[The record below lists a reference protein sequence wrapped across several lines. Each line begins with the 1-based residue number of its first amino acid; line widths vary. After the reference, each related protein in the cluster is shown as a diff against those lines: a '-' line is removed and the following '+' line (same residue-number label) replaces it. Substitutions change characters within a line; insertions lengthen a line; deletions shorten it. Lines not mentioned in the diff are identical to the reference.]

1 MNNAR
6 GATEWRDTFGGG
18 FTPSGSRLIQAPLE
32 LLEPWSDAAGNT
44 QPFRSYS
51 AAELEDLAD
60 NIRQHG
66 IITPLRLRPIG
77 GRFQILSGHNRC
89 KAAKLAGLRTV
100 PAIVEDVDDDEAA
113 QILVDSNLKQRQKL
127 LPSEKA
133 FAYKLRLEAM
143 KRSAGRPRKVAAAD
157 TDAENCG
164 QLGHNFSMAK
174 SRDLLAESSDD
185 SARQIQRSIRLTYL
199 TPDFLNMVD
208 SGKLKLISGVELSFL
223 PLSIQDIVFR
233 LIQEDGI
240 RLSTSKAQLLHR
252 AMPKTE
258 EEVRTLLGEK
268 KKEPSIN
275 LKFSQSDFLQSTG
288 LSEEEFARLTV
299 DAAFQAAL
307 LQAAAALAVN
317 YIKRERSTENAE

>member
-1 MNNAR
+1 
-6 GATEWRDTFGGG
+6 
-18 FTPSGSRLIQAPLE
+18 
-32 LLEPWSDAAGNT
+32 
-44 QPFRSYS
+44 
-51 AAELEDLAD
+51 
-60 NIRQHG
+60 
-66 IITPLRLRPIG
+66 
-77 GRFQILSGHNRC
+77 
-89 KAAKLAGLRTV
+89 
-100 PAIVEDVDDDEAA
+100 
-113 QILVDSNLKQRQKL
+113 
-127 LPSEKA
+127 
-133 FAYKLRLEAM
+133 
-143 KRSAGRPRKVAAAD
+143 
-157 TDAENCG
+157 
-164 QLGHNFSMAK
+164 MAK

-185 SARQIQRSIRLTYL
+185 SARQIQRYIRLTYL

-258 EEVRTLLGEK
+258 KEVQTLLGEK